1 MTDIFQKADK
11 YVKELSG
18 GAPQAGHKGATLV
31 RQLSDEIVRLRLDL
45 AEARRALEISRSNA
59 VYYDGGVL
67 IAAFDQ
73 YGRQIYAHK
82 VVTL

>member
-1 MTDIFQKADK
+1 MTDIVQ
-11 YVKELSG
+11 
-18 GAPQAGHKGATLV
+18 
-31 RQLSDEIVRLRLDL
+31 RLRLGGGVLPICYEAANEIARLRLEL

-59 VYYDGGVL
+59 VIYDGGVL